1 MRTRIGHYEI
11 AQELGRGGMGV
22 VYKGFESA
30 LNRFVAIKTLSE
42 SLAHDPSIVERFMRE
57 AKSMASLNDP
67 HIIQIYF
74 VGEDQGQPFFA
85 MEFVEGESLSQK
97 LKREG
102 RIPASVACQILL
114 QTAQG
119 LTTAHD
125 RGVIHRDIKPANL
138 MITTRGLIKVADF
151 GIALATQDFSKKLT
165 STGEFVGTPGYL
177 SPEVCM
183 GKSIDPRSDIFSLGI
198 VFFEMLTGRI
208 PFNDASPLGLMLEV
222 VQADIPDVRT
232 LNAEVDANVHA
243 ILTRMVAKEP
253 HHRYQ
258 DCHQLIEDLVAIGT
272 STVGGL
278 QVKPLSAQVVI
289 PPPAQLPSGRQSLP
303 SGAVA
308 APPPPMPLPPQTP
321 APVARMVQTYGAT
334 AISSPNM
341 AHPQPQVPPPQQVY
355 ATQPQYQP
363 QPAPHAARRGSVLPW
378 AIAATLLLGGTGFAG
393 WHFRDKLGFGSG
405 GAGTTTADNS
415 AKSATPPAS
424 TVAPVANTGAPATAT
439 TAPITLSSA
448 DPGTTTGTSAT
459 AASTPATGTAQVP
472 TAEAVPA
479 TGAESGPDMSAALA
493 EMQAATRQLEQA
505 RLELEKSKAE
515 TLAQQGT
522 PAQAEAEADTPT
534 LSGPAPRTG
543 QVRSNLERLGGRVN
557 ARAQVAQA
565 TPMGESRNMAKS
577 VPTGRVLVIAY
588 GHPGAAAVARSALA
602 SSIGNAGYSV
612 VGPDLVSGVARAQE
626 RAPDLP
632 AIARIAAN
640 AGIDVIV
647 AAHIEVTGVQRLD
660 YYGQSSDMFTS
671 LITVKSYAV
680 GARSQLGEWQE
691 QLNFTPLN
699 VLDNTREAMQP
710 HLGALT
716 RTLVPYKARG

>member
-308 APPPPMPLPPQTP
+308 APPPPMPMPPQTP
-321 APVARMVQTYGAT
+321 APAARSAQTYGAT
-334 AISSPNM
+334 AISNPNM
-341 AHPQPQVPPPQQVY
+341 AHPQPQVPQPQQIY
-355 ATQPQYQP
+355 ASQPQYQP
-363 QPAPHAARRGSVLPW
+363 QQPMVRRGSVLPW
-378 AIAATLLLGGTGFAG
+378 VIAATLLLGGTGFAG
-393 WHFRDKLGFGSG
+393 WHFRDKLGFTTG
-405 GAGTTTADNS
+405 GATTTADNS
-415 AKSATPPAS
+415 STTVTP
-424 TVAPVANTGAPATAT
+424 PATAT
-439 TAPITLSSA
+439 PVASKGVPVSSASSTAPATLSSA
-448 DPGTTTGTSAT
+448 DPGTPTGSQTTASSTPASGEAPLST
-459 AASTPATGTAQVP
+459 AEAAPATGT
-472 TAEAVPA
+472 
-479 TGAESGPDMSAALA
+479 ESVADMSTTLA

-515 TLAQQGT
+515 TLAQQST
-522 PAQAEAEADTPT
+522 PAQAEVETDTPT
-534 LSGPAPRTG
+534 LSGPAPRAG
-543 QVRSNLERLGGRVN
+543 QARRNLERLGERVN

-602 SSIGNAGYSV
+602 NSIGNAGYSV

-647 AAHIEVTGVQRLD
+647 AAHIEVTGVQQLN